1 MEFESK
7 GGDSNFLPFLI
18 RTYHDKFLP
27 ANFYIYVRETI
38 LIFKKKES
46 LLYTI
51 YITNNYYY
59 HSQDIKKFTNYP
71 NDISFFLS
79 FSSREKFYFNLFKL
93 V

>member
-38 LIFKKKES
+38 LIFKKK
-46 LLYTI
+46 
-51 YITNNYYY
+51 
-59 HSQDIKKFTNYP
+59 
-71 NDISFFLS
+71 
-79 FSSREKFYFNLFKL
+79 NLFYIQFI
-93 V
+93 

>member
-38 LIFKKKES
+38 LIF
-46 LLYTI
+46 
-51 YITNNYYY
+51 
-59 HSQDIKKFTNYP
+59 
-71 NDISFFLS
+71 
-79 FSSREKFYFNLFKL
+79 
-93 V
+93 

>member
-38 LIFKKKES
+38 LIFKKRIS
-46 LLYTI
+46 FIYNLYNE
-51 YITNNYYY
+51 YNYYY
-59 HSQDIKKFTNYP
+59 HHSQDIKKFTNYP

-79 FSSREKFYFNLFKL
+79 FERKILF
-93 V
+93 

>member
-7 GGDSNFLPFLI
+7 EGDSNFLPFLI

-51 YITNNYYY
+51 YITNIIIIITILKILKNL
-59 HSQDIKKFTNYP
+59 QIIPT
-71 NDISFFLS
+71 IFLS
-79 FSSREKFYFNLFKL
+79 FFPSREKFYFNLFKL